1 MTYTKFQKLSGVLPG
16 AMALAVATALPT
28 TAMAAGFQLTE
39 QSVSG
44 LGRAFAGSAAFA
56 EDASTIF
63 YNPAG
68 LTELDHELVMGGSL
82 IALGADFDRTI
93 AVDAIGQPL
102 TGGEGGD
109 VGKLGGVPILYYAQR
124 INEDWV
130 FGMGVNAP
138 FGLATDY
145 DPDWVGRYQGVYSQ
159 VSTLNLNPS
168 LGWKIN
174 DNWSLGFGLN
184 LMHFRVKLTNM
195 VDYGAVCF
203 GQVNPV
209 TCSAIGLTPQS
220 SDGYAEIEGDSWG
233 FGFNIGGMW
242 QNDTTRVGLH
252 YRSSVDQDLEGD
264 SRFES
269 VPSIFTAQNVFV
281 NTGITAEFETPETI
295 SLSVVHD
302 INEDWTISGDITRT
316 GWDTFQE
323 IRVQYAS
330 NQPDTVQP
338 ENWEDVM
345 RYSVGLDWRYSDTWT
360 FRTGVALDQSP
371 VGDEF
376 RTVRLPDDDR
386 TWLSFGTTWQFSED
400 VEMDFGYAH
409 LFIDDNIPFQETG
422 SQGDTVAGVY
432 EASADIIGAEFRYK
446 F

>member
-1 MTYTKFQKLSGVLPG
+1 MMYTKFQKLSRALPG
-16 AMALAVATALPT
+16 ALALAVATAVPT
-28 TAMAAGFQLTE
+28 TAMAAGFQLSE

-56 EDASTIF
+56 EDASTVF

-68 LTELDHELVMGGSL
+68 LVELDHEVLMGGSV
-82 IALGADFDRTI
+82 IALTADFDRSI

-109 VGKLGGVPILYYAQR
+109 VGKLGGVPFLFYSQR
-124 INEDWV
+124 LNDDWV

-138 FGLATDY
+138 FGLSTDY
-145 DPDWVGRYQGVYSQ
+145 DPDWVGRYQGVYSH

-184 LMHFRVKLTNM
+184 LMHFRAKLTNM
-195 VDYGAVCF
+195 VDYGTVCY

-209 TCSAIGLTPQS
+209 TCSAIGLTPQGH
-220 SDGYAEIEGDSWG
+220 DGYAEIDGDSWG
-233 FGFNIGGMW
+233 YGFNIGGLW
-242 QNDTTRVGLH
+242 QNDTTRVGLA
-252 YRSSVDQDLEGD
+252 YRSRVDQELEGD
-264 SRFES
+264 SRFENA
-269 VPSIFTAQNVFV
+269 PAIFTAQDVFV
-281 NTGITAEFETPETI
+281 NTGIAADFETPETI
-295 SLSVVHD
+295 ILSIVHD

-323 IRVQYAS
+323 LRVRYDS

-345 RYSVGLDWRYSDTWT
+345 RYSVGLDWRYNDQWT
-360 FRTGVALDQSP
+360 FRSGVALDQSP
-371 VGDEF
+371 VEDEY

-386 TWLSFGTTWQFSED
+386 TWLSFGATWHMSD
-400 VEMDFGYAH
+400 AVEMAFGYAH
-409 LFIDDNIPFQETG
+409 LFIDDNIAFQETG
-422 SQGDTVAGVY
+422 SQGDTVGGVY
-432 EASADIIGAEFRYK
+432 EAAADIVGAEFRYR